1 MCIRDSHRVVGDQ
14 DLASAGRFRCDRVCF
29 PKNQP
34 VRAETNAVC
43 VAQLSPVD
51 FLLVHECAVGAGQIF
66 EKQDLLHLDDPRMVG
81 GDSEVFQA
89 EIVVCLLYTSPSPR
103 DRTRSRMPSS
113 A

>member
-1 MCIRDSHRVVGDQ
+1 
-14 DLASAGRFRCDRVCF
+14 
-29 PKNQP
+29 

-81 GDSEVFQA
+81 GDGEVFQA
-89 EIVVCLLYTSPSPR
+89 EIVVVLPSDREGRAR
-103 DRTRSRMPSS
+103 DLEFSCAALRRLHEERR
-113 A
+113 